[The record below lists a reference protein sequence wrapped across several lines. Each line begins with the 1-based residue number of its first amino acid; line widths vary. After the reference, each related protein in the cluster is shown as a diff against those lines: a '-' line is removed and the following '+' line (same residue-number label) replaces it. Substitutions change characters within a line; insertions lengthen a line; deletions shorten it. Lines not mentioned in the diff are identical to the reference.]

1 MSLKGISAPQQIG
14 RYEILEELGR
24 GAMGVVFK
32 ARDPFIGRLVAVK
45 TITTGIAENPDLL
58 KRFRREAQAAGG
70 LQHPNIVTIYEMS
83 EFDGTPFIAMEY
95 LEGAILEKT
104 IAEQL
109 PVPLV
114 DKLGCLVQACRAL
127 DYAHRR
133 GVIHRDVKPA
143 NIMVTPEG
151 IVKVVDFG
159 IARIVDTAKTQTG
172 VLLGTLAYM
181 SPEQVRGRHA
191 DQRCDVWALG
201 VVMYE
206 LLTCRRPFDGENH
219 AALLMAILQ
228 KEPRGIRELLPEC
241 PCALETVVQ
250 RALRKEED
258 LRYPTMEALLV
269 DLEPI
274 WTTLQ
279 KDAVQK
285 MVAQGRELMEGGRL
299 EEACELLRKSLSF
312 DTGNVAA
319 KELFDKVTTL
329 LGTHSTP
336 SVVREKI
343 TTDQNRIF
351 GAVSPAAKLSSGH
364 GPGGTMAGPGPIN
377 PALTRGTEAA
387 ENHRASSSDRS
398 AQNHGREAG
407 GTIFDSSPVQALRNE
422 KPVALAAAQRSAPR
436 KTAPPKAPTQSSPAP
451 YGRSG
456 SGTGT
461 GESPRNRSAVFAIA
475 ALVVLLILGAAGY
488 KRLATRNKIAYVP
501 TLNLLPPAP
510 PVTMPVL
517 PVASSNAVLSTEAPV
532 PPKVSVEDQQR
543 HLIDQAHQAA
553 ASKDYKTAQARLD
566 EAAKL
571 KGPLNT
577 IISDLRREF
586 SEEARGAESRLTAQQ
601 EENLWTRAMKDFD
614 AGQFDESEK
623 TLREILVLPK
633 TGQRWADAAKYV
645 DEIIPKRRQGE
656 QLWTRAQQE
665 AGLTGP
671 QHRSNEVKILD
682 QVLASEGVH
691 QQEARQ
697 KRDSL
702 LAQFTRENRRKNNS
716 QDSVESASEQ
726 TQFHRL
732 QDAVDQA
739 VALGDAKALEQ
750 LQEIRPRF
758 KTVADGG
765 GPRVPDA
772 RDYMNNIIPRA
783 QKGIEAKLANAEA
796 DLLSNEKFR
805 DAVKEFDQAVAAQNA
820 GLLRTQIQSE
830 FRLIASTSGPRI
842 LEAERY
848 LNVLIPEALKTIGR

>member
-1 MSLKGISAPQQIG
+1 MPQQIG

-95 LEGAILEKT
+95 LEGASLEKT
-104 IAEQL
+104 IAGQL

-159 IARIVDTAKTQTG
+159 IARIIDTAKTQTG
-172 VLLGTLAYM
+172 VLLGTLSYM

-206 LLTCRRPFDGENH
+206 LLTYRRPFDGENH

-228 KEPRGIRELLPEC
+228 QEPRAIREFLPEC
-241 PCALETVVQ
+241 PSALEAVVG

-274 WTTLQ
+274 WTSLQ
-279 KDAVQK
+279 KEAVQK
-285 MVAQGRELMEGGRL
+285 MVAHGRELMEGGRL
-299 EEACELLRKSLSF
+299 EEACELLRKSLSL
-312 DTGNVAA
+312 DTGNVTA

-336 SVVREKI
+336 SVIREKI
-343 TTDQNRIF
+343 TADQNRIF
-351 GAVSPAAKLSSGH
+351 AAVSPAAKLSSGH
-364 GPGGTMAGPGPIN
+364 GPGGTVAATAPLDPS
-377 PALTRGTEAA
+377 LTRGTETAG
-387 ENHRASSSDRS
+387 NPRASSSDRS
-398 AQNHGREAG
+398 VENHGGEIG
-407 GTIFDSSPVQALRNE
+407 GTIFNSSRPQVPRNDR
-422 KPVALAAAQRSAPR
+422 PTPASAGQRSATQ
-436 KTAPPKAPTQSSPAP
+436 KTVPPKSPTQPLPAP
-451 YGRSG
+451 NGRSG
-456 SGTGT
+456 TASHIGAP
-461 GESPRNRSAVFAIA
+461 PRRNVLIFGAVAV
-475 ALVVLLILGAAGY
+475 VVLFILGAAEY
-488 KRLATRNKIAYVP
+488 RKLAPRFKAADLP
-501 TLNLLPPAP
+501 HLNIQPPAP
-510 PVTMPVL
+510 PISL
-517 PVASSNAVLSTEAPV
+517 PVAPATATGAAAPAEAPAA
-532 PPKVSVEDQQR
+532 PRVSTEDQQR
-543 HLIDQAHQAA
+543 QLIDQAHQAA

-571 KGPLNT
+571 KGPLNS
-577 IISDLRREF
+577 IIADLRREF
-586 SEEARGAESRLTAQQ
+586 SEEARGAEMRQTAQQ
-601 EENLWTRAMKDFD
+601 EENLWTRGMKDFD
-614 AGQFDESEK
+614 AGQFDDAEK
-623 TLREILVLPK
+623 SLREILVLPK

-645 DEIIPKRRQGE
+645 DEIIPKRRQAE

-671 QHRSNEVKILD
+671 QHRINEVKILD
-682 QVLASEGVH
+682 QVLASGGVH

-702 LAQFTRENRRKNNS
+702 FAQFARENRRKNNS
-716 QDSVESASEQ
+716 QDSVVSASEQ
-726 TQFHRL
+726 AQFPRL

-739 VALGDAKALEQ
+739 VTLGDAKALEQ

-783 QKGIEAKLANAEA
+783 QKDIEAKLANADA
-796 DLLSNEKFR
+796 DTLSNEKFR

-820 GLLRTQIQSE
+820 ELLRTQIQSE

-848 LNVLIPEALKTIGR
+848 LNVLIPEALKKIGR